1 MNLQVPVLPTL
12 ALLLVAAAAG
22 QPPDTDLSR
31 AQEAYV
37 GAGHWVGVRLVG
49 KKSNRDGIG
58 AKIEVVA
65 GGVRQ
70 QRERIAGSG
79 YLSQDD
85 GRVHFGLGKVSTI
98 EKLTVTWPSGA
109 VQTLDHVA
117 ADRVISIEEK

>member
-1 MNLQVPVLPTL
+1 
-12 ALLLVAAAAG
+12 
-22 QPPDTDLSR
+22 
-31 AQEAYV
+31 
-37 GAGHWVGVRLVG
+37 VGVRLVG

-98 EKLTVTWPSGA
+98 GKLTVTWPSGA
-109 VQTLDHVA
+109 VQTLDNVP
-117 ADRVISIEEK
+117 ADRVITIEEK

>member
-1 MNLQVPVLPTL
+1 
-12 ALLLVAAAAG
+12 
-22 QPPDTDLSR
+22 
-31 AQEAYV
+31 
-37 GAGHWVGVRLVG
+37 VGVRLVG

-70 QRERIAGSG
+70 QRERTAGSG

-98 EKLTVTWPSGA
+98 GKLTVTWPSGV
-109 VQTLDHVA
+109 VQTLDNVP
-117 ADRVISIEEK
+117 ADRVVTVEEK